1 MKDKPTTKEFW
12 IGCAL
17 TILLSVFPS
26 WTSTKTQ
33 VAVLEQQVSSYKQD
47 VSSMSAKIDKIYDN
61 VVVQDRDLAVLK
73 ATQK

>member
-26 WTSTKTQ
+26 WTATKTE
-33 VAVLEQQVSSYKQD
+33 VAVLQQQVEAYQLD
-47 VSSMSAKIDKIYDN
+47 MSSMSAKIDKIYDK